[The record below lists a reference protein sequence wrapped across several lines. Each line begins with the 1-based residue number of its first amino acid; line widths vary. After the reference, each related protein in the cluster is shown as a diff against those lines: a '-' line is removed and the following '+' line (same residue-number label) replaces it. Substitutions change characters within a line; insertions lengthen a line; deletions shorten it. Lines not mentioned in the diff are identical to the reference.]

1 MVLTNIQ
8 KTKGEKHMPTNERP
22 SDEFI
27 SLLKKSGDAD
37 VNVAQAA
44 QREFAKALE
53 LPLRKGV
60 LVGNILGNIFETINV
75 EAGSTTEFPLDLIS
89 PGLEGEHV
97 AYTNPGHGRIPER
110 SVEGDYVMIPT
121 YAIASSVDY
130 LLRYARD
137 ARWDV
142 VGRAMQVIEA
152 GFTKKMNDDGWHTL
166 LAAGVDRNIL
176 VFDGDATAG
185 LFSKRLVS
193 LMQTVMRRNSGGNS
207 ASAGRGRLTDL
218 YVSPEALEDVRSWG
232 LDQVDEVTR
241 REIYTAPE
249 GGAPITRIFGVNLTD
264 LDELGEGQEY
274 QSFFTSEL
282 SGAVQTSDLEL
293 VVGLDQSSNDSFVM
307 PVKEQLQ
314 VFEDPTLHR
323 QQRAG
328 YYGFAELGFGVLDNR
343 RVILGS
349 F

>member
-1 MVLTNIQ
+1 MAEN
-8 KTKGEKHMPTNERP
+8 KRP

-27 SLLKKSGDAD
+27 SLLRKSGDAD
-37 VNVAQAA
+37 INVAAAA

-60 LVGNILGNIFETINV
+60 LVGNILGSIFETINV
-75 EAGSTTEFPLDLIS
+75 EPGSTTEFPLDLVS

-121 YAIASSVDY
+121 YSIASSVDY
-130 LLRYARD
+130 LLRYARE
-137 ARWDV
+137 ARWDIV
-142 VGRAMQVIEA
+142 ARAKQVMES
-152 GFTKKMNDDGWHTL
+152 GFTKKMNDDGWHTI

-176 VFDGDATAG
+176 VYDADATAG

-207 ASAGRGRLTDL
+207 ASVGRGRLTDIYL
-218 YVSPEALEDVRSWG
+218 SPEALEDIRNWG
-232 LDQVDEVTR
+232 FDQVDDLTR
-241 REIYTAPE
+241 REIYN
-249 GGAPITRIFGVNLTD
+249 APINGGPITNVFGVRLHD
-264 LDELGEGQEY
+264 LDELGEGQQY
-274 QSFFTSEL
+274 QSFFL
-282 SGAVQTSDLEL
+282 NDLGGAVQGSDLEL
-293 VVGLDQSSNDSFVM
+293 VVGLDQSTTDSFVM
-307 PVKEQLQ
+307 PVKEALQ

>member
-1 MVLTNIQ
+1 
-8 KTKGEKHMPTNERP
+8 MPTNERP

-27 SLLKKSGDAD
+27 SLLRKSGDGD

-60 LVGNILGNIFETINV
+60 LVGNILGSIFETINV

-97 AYTNPGHGRIPER
+97 AYTNPGHGRVPER
-110 SVEGDYVMIPT
+110 AVESDYVMIPT
-121 YAIASSVDY
+121 YSVASSVDY
-130 LLRYARD
+130 LLRYARE

-142 VGRAMQVIEA
+142 VARAMQVMEA
-152 GFTKKMNDDGWHTL
+152 GFVKKMNDDGWHTL

-207 ASAGRGRLTDL
+207 ASVGRGRLTDI
-218 YVSPEALEDVRSWG
+218 YVSPEALEDVRNWG

-241 REIYTAPE
+241 REIYSAPE
-249 GGAPITRIFGVNLTD
+249 DGAPITRIFGVNLHD

-274 QSFFTSEL
+274 QTFFTSEL
-282 SGAVQTSDLEL
+282 GGKVEQAGNDLEL

-314 VFEDPTLHR
+314 VFEDPALHR

-343 RVILGS
+343 RILLGS

>member
-1 MVLTNIQ
+1 
-8 KTKGEKHMPTNERP
+8 MPTTNRP
-22 SDEFI
+22 SEEFLA
-27 SLLKKSGDAD
+27 LLRQSGDSD
-37 VNVAQAA
+37 QNVAVAA

-60 LVGNILGNIFETINV
+60 LVGNILGDIFETINV

-110 SVEGDYVMIPT
+110 SVEGDFVMIPT
-121 YAIASSVDY
+121 YSITSSIDY
-130 LLRYARD
+130 LLRYARE
-137 ARWDV
+137 ARWDI
-142 VGRAMQVIEA
+142 VGRAMQVMEA
-152 GFTKKMNDDGWHTL
+152 GFVKKMNDDGWHTI
-166 LAAGVDRNIL
+166 LAAGVDRNVL
-176 VFDGDATAG
+176 VYDGDATAG
-185 LFSKRLVS
+185 MFSKRLVS

-207 ASAGRGRLTDL
+207 ASAGRGRLTDM
-218 YVSPEALEDVRSWG
+218 YVSPEALEDVRNWG

-241 REIYTAPE
+241 REIYTADDR
-249 GGAPITRIFGVNLTD
+249 GAPITRIFGVNLHD

-274 QSFFTSEL
+274 QDFFKSEL
-282 SGAVQTSDLEL
+282 SGAVQSSDLEL
-293 VVGLDQSSNDSFVM
+293 VVGLDQAANDSFIM
-307 PVKEQLQ
+307 PVKQTLE

-328 YYGFAELGFGVLDNR
+328 FYGFAELGFGILDNR

>member
-1 MVLTNIQ
+1 
-8 KTKGEKHMPTNERP
+8 MPINNRP

-27 SLLKKSGDAD
+27 SLLRKSGDSD

-60 LVGNILGNIFETINV
+60 LVGNVLGNIFETINV

-110 SVEGDYVMIPT
+110 SVESDYVMIPT
-121 YAIASSVDY
+121 YNIASSVDY
-130 LLRYARD
+130 LLRYARE

-142 VGRAMQVIEA
+142 VGRAMQVMEA
-152 GFTKKMNDDGWHTL
+152 GFVKKMNDDGWHTL
-166 LAAGVDRNIL
+166 LAAGVDRNLL
-176 VFDGDATAG
+176 VFDADATQG
-185 LFSKRLVS
+185 MFSKRLVS

-207 ASAGRGRLTDL
+207 ASTGRGRLTDL
-218 YVSPEALEDVRSWG
+218 YVSPEALEDVRNWG

-241 REIYTAPE
+241 REIYTASE
-249 GGAPITRIFGVNLTD
+249 DGAPITRIFGVNLHD

-274 QSFFTSEL
+274 QSFFESA
-282 SGAVQTSDLEL
+282 SGLNGNLQSSDVEL

-314 VFEDPTLHR
+314 VYEDPSLHR

-328 YYGFAELGFGVLDNR
+328 YYGWAELGFGVLDNR
-343 RVILGS
+343 RIILGS

>member
-1 MVLTNIQ
+1 
-8 KTKGEKHMPTNERP
+8 MPLNTRP

-27 SLLKKSGDAD
+27 ALLRKSGDSD
-37 VNVAQAA
+37 INVASAA

-60 LVGNILGNIFETINV
+60 LVGNILGTIFETINV
-75 EAGSTTEFPLDLIS
+75 EPGATTEYPLDLIS

-97 AYTNPGHGRIPER
+97 AYTHPGHGRIPER
-110 SVEGDYVMIPT
+110 TVEGDYVMIPT
-121 YAIASSVDY
+121 YSVASSVDY
-130 LLRYARD
+130 LLRYARE
-137 ARWDV
+137 ARWDI
-142 VGRAMQVIEA
+142 VGRAMQVMEA
-152 GFTKKMNDDGWHTL
+152 GFVKKMNDDGWHTL

-207 ASAGRGRLTDL
+207 ASVGRGRLTDL
-218 YVSPEALEDVRSWG
+218 YVSPEALEDVRNWG

-241 REIYTAPE
+241 REIYTATE
-249 GGAPITRIFGVNLTD
+249 GGAPITRIFGVNLHD

-274 QSFFTSEL
+274 QTFFTVEL
-282 SGAVQTSDLEL
+282 SGAVQASDLEI
-293 VVGLDQSSNDSFVM
+293 VVGLDQSTNDSFVM
-307 PVKEQLQ
+307 PVKQQLQ
-314 VFEDPTLHR
+314 VYEDPTLHR

-328 YYGFAELGFGVLDNR
+328 YYGWAELGFGVLDNR